1 MCSVVKDQI
10 SIFLIILY
18 MIAYIILCHERDEMF
33 ELSMYPYKKL
43 FHGYK
48 KTKITL
54 QVTKYPYLKWQC
66 IFSFYLVFVFYIS
79 PTRLL
84 YITDKTFI
92 YHRQDFYISPTRL
105 YYRQDFYISPTRLYY
120 RQDFYISPT
129 RFLSENHDFTPK
141 NHIFFPILGGRP
153 PHVSP
158 LDSTK
163 NGGWIQRLAKSKQLL
178 LHRRHPPCYSYI

>member
-1 MCSVVKDQI
+1 
-10 SIFLIILY
+10 
-18 MIAYIILCHERDEMF
+18 MF

-129 RFLSENHDFTPK
+129 RFLSDLTIYMSNTADVFYEEVTAYSLRASGFIPR
-141 NHIFFPILGGRP
+141 FWWSPGGIHGGGAP
-153 PHVSP
+153 P
-158 LDSTK
+158 
-163 NGGWIQRLAKSKQLL
+163 
-178 LHRRHPPCYSYI
+178 